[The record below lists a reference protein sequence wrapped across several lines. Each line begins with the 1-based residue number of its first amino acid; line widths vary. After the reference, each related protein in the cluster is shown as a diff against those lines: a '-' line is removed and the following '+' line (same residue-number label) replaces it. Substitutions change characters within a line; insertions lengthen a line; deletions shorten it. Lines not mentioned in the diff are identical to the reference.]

1 MAFEDLL
8 SEVGDKRTFQN
19 LQVFSLAIPLI
30 FIASHC
36 LIENFTAFVPE
47 HWCWVHLLD
56 NTSASLNISG
66 NLNFS
71 SILKLSIPL
80 DTNGK
85 LEKCHRFFWPQWQ
98 SLAPSVTGQNLSQLE
113 MEPCV
118 DGWVYDQSI
127 FTSSIMTEWDLV
139 CHSWKLKSFCQSIF
153 LAGILV
159 GYLLLGYVS
168 DRFGRKRMLP
178 PSYLMLA
185 ISSTGASFAQSF
197 PVYCCLRFLLGFSIS
212 GIILFGWKLVIE
224 WTTSQHRPL
233 VTIILSLSI
242 SLEHQ
247 FLGILSHGIQE
258 WRKLQ
263 LVVSA
268 PCFAFFLT
276 SWWLPESARWLV
288 IHNKYDDALKMLRK
302 VAKINGVKD
311 KILTVE
317 ALRST
322 MERELTATQTRYT
335 ILNLVRFPI
344 LRTRILCMSFARPW
358 HPTGM
363 LSYGLSLDL
372 QNLGSNIQML
382 QVLLGVSAFLSR
394 VGALFLMN
402 RLGLRT
408 TSVACLLLA
417 GLFIL
422 PSAFLPQG
430 ILRVVLAILGISCIV
445 VCVSSN
451 TLYFNELLPTKVRN
465 TCLGFIFLGEQIG
478 SVLAPL
484 VNTLRQ
490 NIPALPQIIFAV
502 IAITASFAVF
512 FFLPETQNQPM
523 PDTIQDIECGH
534 SREEARP
541 REEGDRAVKI
551 SQF

>member
-8 SEVGDKRTFQN
+8 SEIGDKRRFQIFK
-19 LQVFSLAIPLI
+19 VVSLAIPQI
-30 FIASHC
+30 FIGTHF

-47 HWCWVHLLD
+47 HRCWVQLLD

-71 SILKLSIPL
+71 SLLKLSIPM
-80 DTNGK
+80 DSNGK
-85 LEKCHRFFWPQWQ
+85 LERCRRFFWPQGQ
-98 SLAPSVTGQNLSQLE
+98 PLGPNVIGQNLSQLE
-113 MEPCV
+113 IEPCV

-127 FTSSIMTEWDLV
+127 FTSSIVTEWDLV
-139 CHSWKLKSFCQSIF
+139 CDSWKLKSFSQSIF

-178 PSYLMLA
+178 PAYLMVA
-185 ISSTGASFAQSF
+185 VFSTGAGFAPTF

-212 GIILFGWKLVIE
+212 GIFIFGFTLVME
-224 WTTSQHRPL
+224 WTTSKHRPP
-233 VTIILSLSI
+233 VTVMSTLSI
-242 SLEHQ
+242 SLGHQ
-247 FLGILSHGIQE
+247 FLGILSYGIQE

-268 PCFAFFLT
+268 PSFAFFLT
-276 SWWLPESARWLV
+276 SWWLPESARWLIV
-288 IHNKYDDALKMLRK
+288 HNKYDDALKALRK

-311 KILTVE
+311 DFLTVE

-322 MERELTATQTRYT
+322 MERELAATQTHYT

-344 LRTRILCMSFARPW
+344 LRTRVLCMSFAGF
-358 HPTGM
+358 TVGM
-363 LSYGLSLDL
+363 LFYGLSLDL

-402 RLGLRT
+402 RLGRRT
-408 TSVACLLLA
+408 IAVACLLLA

-430 ILRVVLAILGISCIV
+430 ILRVVLAILGINCIMI
-445 VCVSSN
+445 CTSSHSV
-451 TLYFNELLPTKVRN
+451 YFNELLPTELRN
-465 TCLGFIFLGEQIG
+465 TANGFILTVDRIG
-478 SVLAPL
+478 AVLAPL

-490 NIPALPQIIFAV
+490 NIPALPQIIFA
-502 IAITASFAVF
+502 ITAITASLVVF
-512 FFLPETQNQPM
+512 FFVPETQNQPM
-523 PDTIQDIECGH
+523 PDTIQEIQYGH
-534 SREEARP
+534 SREEARR
-541 REEGDRAVKI
+541 REESDPAVKI